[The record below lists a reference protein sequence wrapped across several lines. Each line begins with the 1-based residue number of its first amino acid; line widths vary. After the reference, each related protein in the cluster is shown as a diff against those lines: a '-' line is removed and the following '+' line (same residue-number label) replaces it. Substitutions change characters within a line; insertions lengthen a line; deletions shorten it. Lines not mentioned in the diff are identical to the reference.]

1 VYLDEDGV
9 AMFAI
14 IGANGNAG
22 TAAARE
28 LRNRDIP
35 VRAVLRDRSKAP
47 AFEAMGC
54 SVAIADI
61 LDRQALKAAIEGAQG
76 VQAICPVAPRAETP
90 LLAMRAYADA
100 IGEALTATRP
110 ERVVAISDF
119 GAEIGAGVGVTLAF
133 HFLEARL
140 REAHTAPILLRSAE
154 HMQNWARVLRPAAE
168 TGVLPSFHHP
178 LTKLF
183 PMVSA
188 EDVGRVA
195 ADLLSAARYPTAPHI
210 AYVEGPRRYTPF
222 EVAETFSRAL
232 GRQIVAGAGTPPAR
246 FRAPIGSL
254 CWSAAA
260 SARPTPISSP
270 NSMTRTM
277 AALLKSSAALPK
289 SVAERRILR
298 ICRCFRNRR
307 LHPACPS
314 EPRRA
319 S

>member
-1 VYLDEDGV
+1 
-9 AMFAI
+9 MFAI

-28 LRNRDIP
+28 LRNRDMP

-232 GRQIVAGAGTPPAR
+232 GRQIVA
-246 FRAPIGSL
+246 RAIPRADWIALLVRGGL
-254 CWSAAA
+254 SAAYA
-260 SARPTPISSP
+260 D
-270 NSMTRTM
+270 
-277 AALLKSSAALPK
+277 L
-289 SVAERRILR
+289 VAELYDAHNGGLIEVERGVAEIRRGTTDFADLPMFSQSPIAS
-298 ICRCFRNRR
+298 R
-307 LHPACPS
+307 LS
-314 EPRRA
+314 E
-319 S
+319 